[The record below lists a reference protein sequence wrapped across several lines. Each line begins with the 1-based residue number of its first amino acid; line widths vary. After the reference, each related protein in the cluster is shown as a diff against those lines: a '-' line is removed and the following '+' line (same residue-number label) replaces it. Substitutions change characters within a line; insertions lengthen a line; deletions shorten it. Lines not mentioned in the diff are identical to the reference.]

1 MSFTALVAGVLD
13 VEPEQVVDEA
23 SRDTL
28 ASWTSM
34 RHIEL
39 VVTLQETY
47 RLSFSYDEI
56 AGLRTIGDLRGALA
70 ARGVTV

>member
-1 MSFTALVAGVLD
+1 MNFDALVAGVLE
-13 VEPEQVVDEA
+13 VEPEQIVDDA
-23 SRDTL
+23 SQDTL

-39 VVTLQETY
+39 VVTLQEAY

-56 AGLRTIGDLRGALA
+56 NGLRTIGDLRGALA
-70 ARGVTV
+70 AKGVTV

>member
-1 MSFTALVAGVLD
+1 MTFDLLVAGVLD
-13 VEPEQVVDEA
+13 VEPEQIVDDA
-23 SRDTL
+23 SQDTL

-39 VVTLQETY
+39 VVTLQEAY

-56 AGLRTIGDLRGALA
+56 NGLRTIGDLRGALA
-70 ARGVTV
+70 AKGVTV